1 MLRPVTKKDINQ
13 FWSFDQREKET
24 LARKLACELPT
35 LRAKVGVS
43 QDDIAKATGISRQT
57 YGAYEKGDRPIP
69 WSMFLA
75 LLFYFDYIPS
85 THRLIRTLELFP
97 SEFDECWLAA
107 TILEN
112 EENHE

>member
-1 MLRPVTKKDINQ
+1 M
-13 FWSFDQREKET
+13 
-24 LARKLACELPT
+24 
-35 LRAKVGVS
+35 GVS

-57 YGAYEKGDRPIP
+57 YGAYGKGDRPIT

>member
-1 MLRPVTKKDINQ
+1 MLRQVKKKDINQ
-13 FWSFDQREKET
+13 FWKFDKEEKEVLT
-24 LARKLACELPT
+24 KKFAFELPT

-43 QDDIAKATGISRQT
+43 QDDIASAVGISRQT

-107 TILEN
+107 TILEH
-112 EENHE
+112 EEEK